1 MLPKEALHQALI
13 ESYLQN
19 CFHYFSI
26 VDSADL
32 CNPHKSTL
40 LHQALCLGGSL
51 MRQTDDQS
59 DFALSKTFNQYA
71 VNLDGPWHWTGVAIR
86 LAFQL
91 GLHKEASYVN
101 KTDAGCKRRLWW
113 QLYASDK
120 LHTACWGRPEAIRE
134 SDYDVGRL
142 TLSDFENQDLEA
154 QCIITRMEL
163 HVIVGKISQASSE
176 GKMLSLADLTNLA
189 LLLQNWLA
197 SLPPELALH
206 DTTGAR
212 RPYYR
217 PAVEMHIL
225 YFVAIILVQSM
236 ASPSCASIHSRK
248 GTPLPSFLASSCIVA
263 LSPAEDSI
271 FERRTRELPLGK
283 SKTNPIP
290 PNEQPSAVDAQEAAS
305 WFLVPEWLNLH
316 RIFAIPSHLC
326 DEMALLD
333 RVTVVEET
341 GIAELDSSMRSE
353 QWGAGELAE
362 QEPWIHDDL
371 NFFTDIFGMDLGGF
385 DMAHGG
391 SLGIVDRQLVSS
403 NFSG

>member
-1 MLPKEALHQALI
+1 
-13 ESYLQN
+13 
-19 CFHYFSI
+19 
-26 VDSADL
+26 
-32 CNPHKSTL
+32 
-40 LHQALCLGGSL
+40 
-51 MRQTDDQS
+51 
-59 DFALSKTFNQYA
+59 
-71 VNLDGPWHWTGVAIR
+71 
-86 LAFQL
+86 
-91 GLHKEASYVN
+91 
-101 KTDAGCKRRLWW
+101 
-113 QLYASDK
+113 
-120 LHTACWGRPEAIRE
+120 
-134 SDYDVGRL
+134 
-142 TLSDFENQDLEA
+142 
-154 QCIITRMEL
+154 MEL

-263 LSPAEDSI
+263 LSPAAISQLYMRQDSQREDVGRATA
-271 FERRTRELPLGK
+271 EKVELLCKILQKMQVKFGGAGIVLQKIRFLSGELENSPLAK

-341 GIAELDSSMRSE
+341 GIAGLNSSMRSE